1 MFLQKETKISSTP
14 TFLSLSEKLLT
25 TETMEKILET
35 REIRN
40 ETNYKL

>member
-25 TETMEKILET
+25 TGNNGENF
-35 REIRN
+35 RN
-40 ETNYKL
+40 ETNYEL